1 MKRPARGAKAAN
13 ADSAARGRFVEPV
26 GPAHDAFE
34 REAHRV
40 ADVVARGGLAGAGR
54 PGWSAATAPEG
65 AIQRMG
71 GEREE
76 DETIRRLAKAPA
88 PEPKAAAS
96 PTTPPSMPDAAA
108 PDTPSA
114 PGETRAKAGP
124 ALLAEDEADVTGGQ
138 MRKSEFLA
146 ALRVDA
152 CAAVD
157 EALSGTGRD
166 SQGCPWIEHWLGYYE
181 GRSAAQVERALHRY
195 APEARG
201 ASGAQQYI
209 HMVTAR
215 VRRSAETWAKT
226 GEITGVPDDVPA
238 APMAGGSVLSLV
250 GGMFFKARPGGARR
264 ADPVSVRDQLGGGR
278 ALPDS
283 VRARMEPAFGA
294 SFAGVRVHTDAA
306 GSRLS
311 DRLNARAFTVGRHV
325 AFGAGE
331 YRPGTLAGDA
341 LIAHELA
348 HVVQQRGAQPDGVM
362 ARSSVSEGPV
372 EADANRSAVAVVS
385 SLLDRPSRSMGRART
400 SAMPLL
406 RSGLALSRCKS
417 ERQKEIDR
425 LGAVQLGFLE
435 DKRKAEEARL
445 KKEAEDDAKKKGL
458 PPPPTAPK
466 VELEDIVKKD
476 VGEHS
481 LKASPTKE
489 WDEADQDKWK
499 KDAAAAWTSVV
510 ASVKGT
516 ELESIVKGVTFVFD
530 PKKAFEGG
538 FYASYYDGS
547 LTVGMSWVKLASQD
561 PKNVWENIAHEVG
574 GHARYGTTYA
584 SEIMD
589 AALSKLSSAEA
600 KRVRGDSQ
608 KFFETYSY
616 PETEI
621 YASLWQRRYRVPVG
635 GGKELPSGGIH
646 PDINIPK
653 RLHVMQDAL
662 HPDVAKAVLVEL
674 KRRIDQNDQILQRDK
689 DFFLAKVKEIFG
701 YSL

>member
-1 MKRPARGAKAAN
+1 MKRPAHGSKGGT
-13 ADSAARGRFVEPV
+13 ADSAAKSRFVEPV

-40 ADVVARGGLAGAGR
+40 ADVVARGGLAGAGGS
-54 PGWSAATAPEG
+54 GWSAATAPKG

-71 GEREE
+71 AEREE
-76 DETIRRLAKAPA
+76 DEKIRRAPKEPA
-88 PEPKAAAS
+88 PKPEAVAP
-96 PTTPPSMPDAAA
+96 PTKTPPMPDAA
-108 PDTPSA
+108 PDKPSV
-114 PGETRAKAGP
+114 PEETRAKAGP
-124 ALLAEDEADVTGGQ
+124 TLLAEDEADVTGGQ

-146 ALRVDA
+146 ALRVEA

-157 EALSGTGRD
+157 GALSGTGRD

-181 GRSAAQVERALHRY
+181 GRRASQIERSLHRY
-195 APEARG
+195 APEARAATG
-201 ASGAQQYI
+201 APQYI
-209 HMVTAR
+209 QIVTAR

-226 GEITGVPDDVPA
+226 GEITGVPDDVPGA
-238 APMAGGSVLSLV
+238 AMAGGSVLSSF
-250 GGMFFKARPGGARR
+250 GGMFFKARPGGARS
-264 ADPVSVRDQLGGGR
+264 ADPGSVRDELGGGR

-311 DRLNARAFTVGRHV
+311 DRLNARAFTVGKHV

-331 YRPGTLAGDA
+331 FRPGTLAGDA

-348 HVVQQRGAQPDGVM
+348 HVVQQRGSQPHDMM
-362 ARSSVSEGPV
+362 AKSSASEGLV
-372 EADANRSAVAVVS
+372 ETDANRSAVAVVS
-385 SLLDRPSRSMGRART
+385 SLFDRTSRSMGRVRT
-400 SAMPLL
+400 HAMPLI
-406 RSGLALSRCKS
+406 RSGLALSRCKA
-417 ERQKEIDR
+417 ERQKEIER
-425 LGAVQLGFLE
+425 LGDVQLGFLE

-445 KKEAEDDAKKKGL
+445 KKEAEDEARKKGL
-458 PPPPTAPK
+458 PPPPTPPK
-466 VELEDIVKKD
+466 VELEDVVKKD

-481 LKASPTKE
+481 LKANPTKE

-516 ELESIVKGVTFVFD
+516 DLESVVKGVTFVFD

-538 FYASYYDGS
+538 FYASHYNGT
-547 LTVGMSWVKLASQD
+547 LTVGMSWVRLANQD

-574 GHARYGTTYA
+574 GHAKYGTTYS
-584 SEIMD
+584 SEIME
-589 AALSKLSSAEA
+589 AALATLPSAEA
-600 KRVRGDSQ
+600 KRVRGNSQ
-608 KFFETYSY
+608 KFYETYGY

-635 GGKELPSGGIH
+635 GGKELPSGGVH
-646 PDINIPK
+646 PDINIPNK
-653 RLHVMQDAL
+653 LHVMQDAL
-662 HPDVAKAVLVEL
+662 APEVAKAALMEL

-701 YSL
+701 YGL